1 MFEAQPCSISDDLKT
16 PPIGGQCLISCK
28 HGTWKSPVWKGN
40 SSSSNPQFLGPRLSF
55 WGVYM
60 VIVIHCYLVY
70 ETNKKNDLRHCSS
83 IWCGWMVELP
93 LPKSKSGIRC
103 DYLSKW
109 TATRWLFHHF
119 QSIFYHHPNLEGK
132 LIPQLSITL
141 LPKYPNISWSSMSSC
156 SEFRWSSCYSPW
168 SFPKTR

>member
-1 MFEAQPCSISDDLKT
+1 MFDFLQTWNLKIPCLKRKLIFFKPSIFGPQAFILR
-16 PPIGGQCLISCK
+16 GV
-28 HGTWKSPVWKGN
+28 HGD
-40 SSSSNPQFLGPRLSF
+40 SNPLLLGIWNKQKKRLETLLE
-55 WGVYM
+55 YM
-60 VIVIHCYLVY
+60 VRLDGGTAFTKIKVG
-70 ETNKKNDLRHCSS
+70 N
-83 IWCGWMVELP
+83 
-93 LPKSKSGIRC
+93 
-103 DYLSKW
+103 

-119 QSIFYHHPNLEGK
+119 QSIFYHHPNLDGK

>member
-1 MFEAQPCSISDDLKT
+1 MFDFLQTWNLKITCLKRKLIFFKPSIFGPQAFILR
-16 PPIGGQCLISCK
+16 GV
-28 HGTWKSPVWKGN
+28 HGD
-40 SSSSNPQFLGPRLSF
+40 SNPLLLGIWNKQKKRL
-55 WGVYM
+55 
-60 VIVIHCYLVY
+60 
-70 ETNKKNDLRHCSS
+70 ETLLR
-83 IWCGWMVELP
+83 CGWMVELP
-93 LPKSKSGIRC
+93 LPKSKSGIL
-103 DYLSKW
+103 DLSKW